1 MLVSFL
7 AWFVSNLAGSSSK
20 LVITPLINS
29 VLDSEAIIPA
39 IATENL
45 LSNARKILQLW
56 QAIDWQVVRWYLP
69 GSGIGALLSAYIFAR
84 TNDLEK
90 LPLILGLYFVTVAFS
105 PYLSWK
111 NKHFTVRCWYFLF
124 AGVSCAFA
132 SKFLGSNGSLL
143 KAFYTNYGLD
153 KKQTIATQ
161 AANLLS
167 INVSKMCIYAAG
179 GAVTRKYIVYG
190 VAIAIAAIPAN
201 LIAQLALQ
209 KIGSRFKYLEHS
221 SIAISSA
228 LILWQQQN
236 YFYGLVDD
244 LWERIYLLMLI
255 TSPVCHL

>member
-1 MLVSFL
+1 MLVSFI

-29 VLDSEAIIPA
+29 VLGSEAIIPA

-69 GSGIGALLSAYIFAR
+69 GSGIGALLSAYIFTQA
-84 TNDLEK
+84 NDLEK
-90 LPLILGLYFVTVAFS
+90 LPLILGLYFVTVAFN

-124 AGVSCAFA
+124 AGVSCSFA
-132 SKFLGSNGSLL
+132 SKFLGSTGSLL
-143 KAFYTNYGLD
+143 NAFYSNYGLD

-161 AANLLS
+161 TANLLS
-167 INVSKMCIYAAG
+167 INVSKLCIYAAG
-179 GAVTRKYIVYG
+179 GAVTKKYIVYG
-190 VAIAIAAIPAN
+190 IAIAIAAIPAN
-201 LIAQLALQ
+201 LVAQLAWQ
-209 KIGSRFKYLEHS
+209 KLGSKLKYLENS
-221 SIAISSA
+221 STVISSA

-236 YFYGLVDD
+236 YFYSLIHY
-244 LWERIYLLMLI
+244 LPERIYLLMPI